1 MKKISFLLVFFV
13 AFVFVGCGEAD
24 PKPFT
29 PADNEVSDD
38 EGGNQAE
45 DDGETQNDGEVV
57 PERDNE
63 PAADDDEPA
72 ASDDDPNTEEPD
84 ETENPDENNGPVNP
98 GEAIGTFNLSYS
110 GQINASV
117 SMQSRGGNGKVDFT
131 YNEMPNT
138 FEEITI
144 PMVGTL
150 FPLAMLNSGNIII
163 VWLDGFGAGD
173 ISGDAQK
180 QVFGISVPQNT
191 EIGSG
196 NMASAGIY
204 AFFGDMTVNVMG
216 GKFEINCVRTV
227 TNVGNYEVTANDGAN
242 ITLTASGDLLDP
254 AAGAAYLPY
263 PACE

>member
-1 MKKISFLLVFFV
+1 MLFIAFLF
-13 AFVFVGCGEAD
+13 AGCGDED
-24 PKPFT
+24 PKPT
-29 PADNEVSDD
+29 VNGDENEVSDD
-38 EGGNQAE
+38 NTVFE
-45 DDGETQNDGEVV
+45 DVDAQNDEENVEAPDETETDEEVV
-57 PERDNE
+57 SDEE
-63 PAADDDEPA
+63 PV
-72 ASDDDPNTEEPD
+72 EEPD
-84 ETENPDENNGPVNP
+84 ETEEPDENNGPVNP
-98 GEAIGTFNLSYS
+98 GEAIGTFDLSYS

-196 NMASAGIY
+196 NMAGANMY

-227 TNVGNYEVTANDGAN
+227 TNVGNYEVTANDGSN
-242 ITLTASGDLLDP
+242 LTMTAGGDLLDP
-254 AAGAAYLPY
+254 SAGAAYLPY